1 MRAVIALGS
10 NLGDRESYIQSA
22 LNEMATFLT
31 IERVSTLIETKP
43 VGGPSQGDYLN
54 AVVLG
59 ECELE
64 AEELLK
70 KLMEIEKNLGRV
82 REEING
88 PRTIDLDIISMGD
101 LVIQSENLSLP
112 HPRAHLRRFVLEPW
126 LEVDPEA
133 QLVGR
138 GSVRE
143 LLRSIK
149 PS

>member
-1 MRAVIALGS
+1 MRVVIALGS

-22 LNEMATFLT
+22 LKEMATFLT

-43 VGGPSQGDYLN
+43 VGGPSQGDFLN

-59 ECELE
+59 ACELE
-64 AEELLK
+64 ADELLK

-138 GSVRE
+138 GSVKE

>member
-22 LNEMATFLT
+22 LKEMATFLT
-31 IERVSTLIETKP
+31 IERVSTLIETEP

-54 AVVLG
+54 ALVLG

-138 GSVRE
+138 GSVKE

>member
-22 LNEMATFLT
+22 LKELATFLT
-31 IERVSTLIETKP
+31 IERVSTLIETEP

>member
-22 LNEMATFLT
+22 LKEMATFLT

-70 KLMEIEKNLGRV
+70 KLMEIEKNFGRV

>member
-22 LNEMATFLT
+22 LKEMATFLT
-31 IERVSTLIETKP
+31 IERVSTLIETEP

-138 GSVRE
+138 GSVKE

>member
-10 NLGDRESYIQSA
+10 NLGDRESYIKSA
-22 LNEMATFLT
+22 LKEMATFLT
-31 IERVSTLIETKP
+31 IERVSTLIETEP

>member
-1 MRAVIALGS
+1 MKAVIALGS

-22 LNEMATFLT
+22 LKEMATFLT
-31 IERVSTLIETKP
+31 IERVSTLIETEP

>member
-1 MRAVIALGS
+1 MRAVVALGS

-22 LNEMATFLT
+22 LKEMATFLT
-31 IERVSTLIETKP
+31 IERVSTLIETEP

>member
-22 LNEMATFLT
+22 LKEMATFLT

>member
-1 MRAVIALGS
+1 MREVIALGS

-22 LNEMATFLT
+22 LKEMATFLT
-31 IERVSTLIETKP
+31 IERVSTLIETEP

-138 GSVRE
+138 GSVKE

>member
-22 LNEMATFLT
+22 LKEMATFLT
-31 IERVSTLIETKP
+31 IERVSTLIETVP

-133 QLVGR
+133 QLIGR
-138 GSVRE
+138 GSVKE

>member
-22 LNEMATFLT
+22 LTEMATFLT
-31 IERVSTLIETKP
+31 IERVSTLIETEP

-138 GSVRE
+138 GSVKE

>member
-1 MRAVIALGS
+1 MKAVIALGS
-10 NLGDRESYIQSA
+10 NLGDRESYIQGA
-22 LNEMATFLT
+22 LKEMATFLT
-31 IERVSTLIETKP
+31 IERVSTLIETEP

-138 GSVRE
+138 GSVKE

>member
-22 LNEMATFLT
+22 LKELATFLT
-31 IERVSTLIETKP
+31 IERVSTLIETEP

-133 QLVGR
+133 QLIGR

>member
-22 LNEMATFLT
+22 LKEMATFLT
-31 IERVSTLIETKP
+31 IERVSTLIETEP
-43 VGGPSQGDYLN
+43 VGGPPQGDYLN

-138 GSVRE
+138 GSVKE

>member
-1 MRAVIALGS
+1 MKAVIALGS
-10 NLGDRESYIQSA
+10 NLGDRESHIQSA
-22 LNEMATFLT
+22 LKEMATFLT
-31 IERVSTLIETKP
+31 IERVSTLIETEP

-138 GSVRE
+138 GSVKE

>member
-1 MRAVIALGS
+1 MRAVIALGA
-10 NLGDRESYIQSA
+10 NLGDRESYIQGA
-22 LNEMATFLT
+22 RKEMATFLT
-31 IERVSTLIETKP
+31 IERVSTLIETEP

-138 GSVRE
+138 GSVKE

>member
-22 LNEMATFLT
+22 LKEMATFLT
-31 IERVSTLIETKP
+31 IERVSTLIETEP

-88 PRTIDLDIISMGD
+88 PRTIDLDIISIGD

-138 GSVRE
+138 GSVKE

>member
-1 MRAVIALGS
+1 M
-10 NLGDRESYIQSA
+10 
-22 LNEMATFLT
+22 
-31 IERVSTLIETKP
+31 
-43 VGGPSQGDYLN
+43 
-54 AVVLG
+54 
-59 ECELE
+59 
-64 AEELLK
+64 

-138 GSVRE
+138 GSVKE

>member
-1 MRAVIALGS
+1 MKAVIALGS

-22 LNEMATFLT
+22 LKEMATFLT
-31 IERVSTLIETKP
+31 IERVSTLIETEP

-64 AEELLK
+64 ADELLK

>member
-1 MRAVIALGS
+1 MRVVIALGS

-22 LNEMATFLT
+22 LKEMATFLT
-31 IERVSTLIETKP
+31 IERVSTLIETVP

-138 GSVRE
+138 GSVKE

>member
-22 LNEMATFLT
+22 LKEMATFLT
-31 IERVSTLIETKP
+31 IERVSTLIETEP

-59 ECELE
+59 DCELE

-138 GSVRE
+138 GSVKE

>member
-22 LNEMATFLT
+22 LKEMATFLT
-31 IERVSTLIETKP
+31 IERVSTLIETEP

-133 QLVGR
+133 QLIGR

>member
-1 MRAVIALGS
+1 MKAVIALGS

-22 LNEMATFLT
+22 LKEMATFLT
-31 IERVSTLIETKP
+31 IERVSALIETKP

-138 GSVRE
+138 GSVKE

>member
-22 LNEMATFLT
+22 LKEMATFLT

-43 VGGPSQGDYLN
+43 VGGPSQGDFLN

-59 ECELE
+59 ACELE
-64 AEELLK
+64 ADELLK

-138 GSVRE
+138 GSVKE

>member
-22 LNEMATFLT
+22 LKEMATFLT
-31 IERVSTLIETKP
+31 IERVSTLIETVP

-138 GSVRE
+138 GSVKE

>member
-22 LNEMATFLT
+22 LKEMATFLT

-133 QLVGR
+133 QLIGR

>member
-10 NLGDRESYIQSA
+10 NLGYRESYIQSA
-22 LNEMATFLT
+22 LKEMATFLT
-31 IERVSTLIETKP
+31 IERVSTLIETEP

-133 QLVGR
+133 QLIGR

>member
-22 LNEMATFLT
+22 LKEMATFLT
-31 IERVSTLIETKP
+31 IERVSTLIETEP
-43 VGGPSQGDYLN
+43 VGGPPQGDYLN

-101 LVIQSENLSLP
+101 LVIQSENLSVP

>member
-1 MRAVIALGS
+1 
-10 NLGDRESYIQSA
+10 
-22 LNEMATFLT
+22 MATFMN
-31 IERVSTLIETKP
+31 IERVSSLIETKP

-64 AEELLK
+64 AEELLM

-138 GSVRE
+138 GSVKE

>member
-22 LNEMATFLT
+22 LKEMATFLT
-31 IERVSTLIETKP
+31 IERVSTLIETEP
-43 VGGPSQGDYLN
+43 VGGPPQGDYLN

>member
-1 MRAVIALGS
+1 MRVVIALGS
-10 NLGDRESYIQSA
+10 NLGDRESYIKSA
-22 LNEMATFLT
+22 LKEMATFLT
-31 IERVSTLIETKP
+31 IERVSTLIETEP

>member
-22 LNEMATFLT
+22 LKELATFLT
-31 IERVSTLIETKP
+31 IERVSTLIETEP

-138 GSVRE
+138 GSVKE

>member
-1 MRAVIALGS
+1 MKAVIALGS

-22 LNEMATFLT
+22 LKEMATFLT
-31 IERVSTLIETKP
+31 IERVSTLIETEP
-43 VGGPSQGDYLN
+43 MGGPSQGDYLN

-138 GSVRE
+138 GSVKE

>member
-10 NLGDRESYIQSA
+10 NRGDRESYIQSA
-22 LNEMATFLT
+22 LKEMATFLT
-31 IERVSTLIETKP
+31 IERVSTLIETEP

-138 GSVRE
+138 GSVKE

>member
-1 MRAVIALGS
+1 MKAVIALGS

-22 LNEMATFLT
+22 LKEMATFLT
-31 IERVSTLIETKP
+31 IERVSTLIETEP

-138 GSVRE
+138 GSVKE

>member
-22 LNEMATFLT
+22 LKEMATFLT
-31 IERVSTLIETKP
+31 IERVSTLIETEP

-101 LVIQSENLSLP
+101 LVIQSENLSVP

-138 GSVRE
+138 GSVKE